1 MRGVEPLTPSPGIEP
16 ANRVVDPA
24 DADPAPLEEPKA
36 SRIARYRR
44 SGQPILGRLQLQC
57 QLLVPG
63 GGIAVGM
70 IADADGRA
78 EGDECLG
85 E

>member
-44 SGQPILGRLQLQC
+44 SGQPILGRLQLHFQFLDL
-57 QLLVPG
+57 QFRLPVRLLVSYY
-63 GGIAVGM
+63 
-70 IADADGRA
+70 
-78 EGDECLG
+78 
-85 E
+85 